1 MTHIPCVCFLC
12 AIRYTIA
19 NIIIEFNIY
28 GSPIPLSAF
37 QFSFPNKLF
46 NVHLILS
53 LYLYLCVQLAFTF
66 RIYSPALFY
75 WQWCTRFCFEV
86 EVTMFAL
93 MVTRCILF
101 VFIDLWPWLPDF
113 DLSCSLCRQCIAIR
127 IIWIKFYSMKKL
139 FHLILL
145 LSCCFISSSSI

>member
-1 MTHIPCVCFLC
+1 MRFMTRHDAHSVCVCFLC

-113 DLSCSLCRQCIAIR
+113 DLHVFLQTTHCHSYNLNQI
-127 IIWIKFYSMKKL
+127 L
-139 FHLILL
+139 FHEEIVP
-145 LSCCFISSSSI
+145 SNFVA